1 MIMKREITSMFTP
14 ALMAGVLSV
23 ACVGGLMAATGQ
35 PHTEAA
41 DLTPVTLHP
50 APKHAP
56 VEIVTD
62 GQARAV
68 IYVAAKE
75 RSEELESLLAELV
88 DAIRESTGAELKIVE
103 EMPSPQTPAIIVG
116 ASQESAS
123 SVDAATIPIEG
134 FRILTGPNRVF
145 LVGSEKALPWPKQ
158 GIADKHYHY
167 DNNGLA
173 WAVSDFLE
181 RLVGVRMY
189 WPAEAWGRSV
199 KKSAS
204 LTIPATNYEDKPIFS
219 YRTHHPTEKYKAP
232 FKARWF
238 DGGSVPVEF
247 QDTIKLKRLET
258 PDVPFPT
265 LPIPQGMDNLPM
277 KGLLAFLKCGT
288 SYPYRLQVH
297 EPQGFHRDPKWLNEH
312 PEIFALKEDGS
323 RNPRMLSY
331 TSDATLE
338 FLLDGCKRVWD
349 EGGTASWV
357 TANSVTLS
365 PPDAAVACAS
375 PEFQKLKDTGYG
387 RAAMW
392 VMANFLKKFATAVH
406 ERWPD
411 KKVFYLPYWNYTAFP
426 EGYEFPDNLEIMVAN
441 NFPPGL
447 AEFREQAPRARGE
460 KLLRDWSRVT
470 ADGKITTWEYSLS
483 ITGWVHAPVQF
494 PNVVQNFYRNN
505 RDVLAG
511 SFVNGGNVSEWS
523 NAAPTMYCWM
533 KILWNPELNINATL
547 EEMCKRMFGEAAE
560 PAHELLKLMI
570 DRYENATWSGFVGS
584 GGRVNPKIYQATWP
598 PEVVE
603 QMQTLREKAES
614 LLPKDSVERK
624 RLDYWLWNFDA
635 FREEAQLTTKK

>member
-1 MIMKREITSMFTP
+1 MKREFTSMFTP

-23 ACVGGLMAATGQ
+23 ACVGGLMAATEQ

-75 RSEELESLLAELV
+75 RSEELKSLLAILV

-103 EMPSPQTPAIIVG
+103 EMPSPETPAIIVG

-219 YRTHHPTEKYKAP
+219 LRTHHPPDKYTGP
-232 FKARWF
+232 FKAGWVL
-238 DGGSVPVEF
+238 S
-247 QDTIKLKRLET
+247 
-258 PDVPFPT
+258 PT
-265 LPIPQGMDNLPM
+265 FPIPQGMDNLPM
-277 KGLLAFLKCGT
+277 KGLLAFLKCGS

-297 EPQGFHRDPKWLNEH
+297 EPGWLHRDPKWLNEY
-312 PEIFALKEDGS
+312 PEIFALNEDGS

-338 FLLDGCKRVWD
+338 FLLDSCKRVWD
-349 EGGTASWV
+349 EGGTASFV
-357 TANSVTLS
+357 TASSVTLS
-365 PPDAAVACAS
+365 PPDRAVECAS
-375 PEFQKLKDTGYG
+375 PEFQRLKDTGYG

-411 KKVFYLPYWNYTAFP
+411 KRVFYLPYWNYTAFP
-426 EGYEFPDNLEIMVAN
+426 EGYEFPDNLEIQVAN

-447 AEFREQAPRARGE
+447 AEYREQAPRARGE

-470 ADGKITTWEYSLS
+470 AEGKITTWEYSLS

-494 PNVVQNFYRNN
+494 PNVVQGFYRSN

-570 DRYENATWSGFVGS
+570 DRYENAPLGGPVGS
-584 GGRVNPKIYQATWP
+584 SGRIFPGVYRVIWP

>member
-1 MIMKREITSMFTP
+1 MIMKREFTSMFTP

-23 ACVGGLMAATGQ
+23 ACVGGLMAATEQ

-75 RSEELESLLAELV
+75 RSEELKSLLAILV

-103 EMPSPQTPAIIVG
+103 EMPSPETPAIIVG

-204 LTIPATNYEDKPIFS
+204 LAIPATNYEDKPIFS
-219 YRTHHPTEKYKAP
+219 LRTHHPPDKYTGP
-232 FKARWF
+232 FKAGWVL
-238 DGGSVPVEF
+238 S
-247 QDTIKLKRLET
+247 
-258 PDVPFPT
+258 PT
-265 LPIPQGMDNLPM
+265 FPIPQGMDNLPM

-288 SYPYRLQVH
+288 SYPYSLKVH
-297 EPQGFHRDPKWLNEH
+297 EPQGFHRDPKWLNEY

-338 FLLDGCKRVWD
+338 FLLDSCKRVWD
-349 EGGTASWV
+349 EGGTASFV
-357 TANSVTLS
+357 TASSVTLS
-365 PPDAAVACAS
+365 PPDRAVECAS
-375 PEFQKLKDTGYG
+375 PEFQRLKDTGYG

-411 KKVFYLPYWNYTAFP
+411 KRVFYLPYWNYMAFP
-426 EGYEFPDNLEIMVAN
+426 EGYEFPDNLEIQVAN
-441 NFPPGL
+441 NYPSGF
-447 AEFREQAPRARGE
+447 AEYRSQEPRERGE

-483 ITGWVHAPVQF
+483 IIGWAHAPVQF
-494 PNVVQNFYRNN
+494 PNVVQGFYRSN

-511 SFVNGGNVSEWS
+511 SFINGGNVKEWS

-570 DRYENATWSGFVGS
+570 DRYENAPLGGPVGS
-584 GGRVNPKIYQATWP
+584 SGRIFPGVYRVIWP

-635 FREEAQLTTKK
+635 FREEARLTTKK

>member
-75 RSEELESLLAELV
+75 RSEELKSLLAILV

-103 EMPSPQTPAIIVG
+103 EMPSPETPAIIVG

-219 YRTHHPTEKYKAP
+219 YRTHHPTEYRAP
-232 FKARWF
+232 
-238 DGGSVPVEF
+238 
-247 QDTIKLKRLET
+247 L
-258 PDVPFPT
+258 
-265 LPIPQGMDNLPM
+265 PQGMDNLPM
-277 KGLLAFLKCGT
+277 KGLMAFLKSGT

-297 EPQGFHRDPKWLNEH
+297 EPGWLHRDPKWLNEY

-338 FLLDGCKRVWD
+338 FLLDSCKRVWD
-349 EGGTASWV
+349 EGGTASFV
-357 TANSVTLS
+357 TASSVTLS
-365 PPDAAVACAS
+365 PPDRAVECAS
-375 PEFQKLKDTGYG
+375 PEFQKLKDKGHG
-387 RAAMW
+387 RTAMW

-411 KKVFYLPYWNYTAFP
+411 KRVIYLPYWNYMAFP

-441 NFPPGL
+441 NYPSGL
-447 AEFREQAPRARGE
+447 AEYRSQAPRERGE

-494 PNVVQNFYRNN
+494 PNVVQGFYRSN

-511 SFVNGGNVSEWS
+511 SFINGATVKEWS
-523 NAAPTMYCWM
+523 KAAPTMYCWM

-570 DRYENATWSGFVGS
+570 DRYENAQFGGIIGSSGKIFPGS
-584 GGRVNPKIYQATWP
+584 YRAIWP